1 MFSSDQEDK
10 ILEKSIAVLPF
21 VNMSNDP
28 DQEYFSDGLSE
39 ELLNLL
45 SKIPELKVI
54 GRTSS
59 FSFKGKNEDLRVIGD
74 KLGVAH
80 ILEGSVQK
88 EGNKIRVTAQLIKAA
103 DGSHLWSERYER
115 DLKGIFELQDEIA
128 GAVVNQLKVK
138 LVPTARN
145 STSAMFNTEVHNLIL
160 QGNYFAEKRDKENLA
175 KALDFYL
182 KALAIDSLN
191 ARSWAA
197 VVPARREM

>member
-1 MFSSDQEDK
+1 
-10 ILEKSIAVLPF
+10 
-21 VNMSNDP
+21 MSAGK
-28 DQEYFSDGLSE
+28 DQEYFTDGLSE

-59 FSFKGKNEDLRVIGD
+59 FSFKGKNEDLRIIGE

-88 EGNKIRVTAQLIKAA
+88 DGNKIRVTAQLIRTT
-103 DGSHLWSERYER
+103 DGSHLWSERYDR
-115 DLKGIFELQDEIA
+115 DLEGIFKLQDEIA
-128 GAVVNQLKVK
+128 GEVVKQLKLKFFTTNV
-138 LVPTARN
+138 TT
-145 STSAMFNTEVHNLIL
+145 TSSFTNTEVYNLIL

-197 VVPARREM
+197 VGKMLCPPIKLGVD

>member
-1 MFSSDQEDK
+1 MFSSDQEDG
-10 ILEKSIAVLPF
+10 ILDKSIAVLPF

-59 FSFKGKNEDLRVIGD
+59 FSFKGKNEDLRVIGG

-88 EGNKIRVTAQLIKAA
+88 EGNKIRVTAQLIKVA

-138 LVPTARN
+138 LVPTHAC
-145 STSAMFNTEVHNLIL
+145 SICMFN
-160 QGNYFAEKRDKENLA
+160 
-175 KALDFYL
+175 
-182 KALAIDSLN
+182 
-191 ARSWAA
+191 
-197 VVPARREM
+197 M